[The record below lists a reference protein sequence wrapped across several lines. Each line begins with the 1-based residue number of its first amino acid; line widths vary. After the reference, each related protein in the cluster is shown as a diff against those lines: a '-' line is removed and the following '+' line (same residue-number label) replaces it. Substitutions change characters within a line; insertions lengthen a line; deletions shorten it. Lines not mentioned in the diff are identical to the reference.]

1 MKREDLVNLGLTDEQ
16 IEKVIAE
23 NSKDVQSANAKA
35 QKNNDELTR
44 LRDVEKEYQTL
55 KDQNL
60 SDVEKAN
67 NALEKANGR
76 IAELE
81 KKMELSNQRN
91 SAAEKFKI
99 TAEQASEV
107 IKDDGSFDFDA
118 LGKIISEKEKTAVAN
133 FEKET
138 LDKTPNPEG
147 ATGGKKEKEKTETEK
162 VAEEIGKS
170 LAGNSKEANAI
181 VESYL

>member
-23 NSKDVQSANAKA
+23 NSKDVQSANAKT

-81 KKMELSNQRN
+81 KKMALSNQRN
-91 SAAEKFKI
+91 
-99 TAEQASEV
+99 
-107 IKDDGSFDFDA
+107 
-118 LGKIISEKEKTAVAN
+118 L
-133 FEKET
+133 
-138 LDKTPNPEG
+138 
-147 ATGGKKEKEKTETEK
+147 
-162 VAEEIGKS
+162 S
-170 LAGNSKEANAI
+170 LI
-181 VESYL
+181 HI